1 MNYLL
6 ELSYSGAKYSGFQIQ
21 KNAKTVAGELT
32 RAAALLFGCP
42 CKINGCSR
50 TDAGVHANQF
60 YAAVNL
66 FGEGNNV
73 PVERIPAAINCL
85 LPYDIAVKSS
95 KTVPD
100 GYNPRFEA
108 VCKEYK
114 YVIYNSAYKNPFY
127 HKLKLP
133 YGRPL
138 DAEAL
143 DKEAKDFI
151 GAHDFSAF
159 MASGS
164 DVMTTVRNVF
174 DASVKRQGDDVIF
187 TVSADGFLYNMV
199 RIMTGTLLYIAEGKI
214 PSGSI
219 PRIIESKNRA
229 KAGITVSADGLY
241 LNKVILR

>member
-6 ELSYSGAKYSGFQIQ
+6 ELSYSGVKYSGFQIQ

-32 RAAALLFGCP
+32 RAAGLLFGCP

-50 TDAGVHANQF
+50 TDAGVHANQYF
-60 YAAVNL
+60 AAVNL
-66 FGEGNNV
+66 SGDGNNV

-85 LPYDIAVKSS
+85 LPYDIAVKSARI
-95 KTVPD
+95 VDD

-108 VCKEYK
+108 ACKEYK
-114 YVIYNSAYKNPFY
+114 YIIYNSPYKNPFY

-143 DKEAKDFI
+143 DREAKDFI
-151 GAHDFSAF
+151 GSHDFSAF

-164 DVMTTVRNVF
+164 DVVSTVRNVF
-174 DASVKRQGDDVIF
+174 SADVKREGDDVIF

-214 PSGSI
+214 EPGSI
-219 PRIIESKNRA
+219 PEIINGKNRS

-241 LNKVILR
+241 LNKVVLR

>member
-6 ELSYSGAKYSGFQIQ
+6 ELSYSGVKYSGFQIQ
-21 KNAKTVAGELT
+21 KNARTVAGELT
-32 RAAALLFGCP
+32 RAAGLLFGCP
-42 CKINGCSR
+42 CKVNGCSR

-60 YAAVNL
+60 YAAVSCSD
-66 FGEGNNV
+66 EGNRV
-73 PVERIPAAINCL
+73 PVDRIPAAINCL
-85 LPYDIAVKSS
+85 LPYDIAVKSAA
-95 KTVPD
+95 TVPD

-114 YVIYNSAYKNPFY
+114 YVIYNSPYKNPFY

-138 DAEAL
+138 DETELNEEAQ
-143 DKEAKDFI
+143 AFV
-151 GAHDFSAF
+151 GTHDFSAF

-164 DVMTTVRNVF
+164 DVMTTVRTVYS
-174 DASVKRQGDDVIF
+174 ASVTREGDDVIF

-214 PSGSI
+214 QKGAIPS
-219 PRIIESKNRA
+219 IIESKNRT
-229 KAGITVSADGLY
+229 KAGITVSPDGLY
-241 LNKVILR
+241 LNKVVLR